1 MDNRIKSLA
10 FISLL
15 VLSACK
21 EEENRTVEF
30 FLENPESR
38 AEALAKCEVTDGSML
53 DANCK
58 NAQDAEFQSAEDA
71 VRKKNLSDMNSL
83 FGD

>member
-1 MDNRIKSLA
+1 VDNRFKSLA

-30 FLENPESR
+30 FLENPEMRS
-38 AEALAKCEVTDGSML
+38 ETLAKCEVTDGSML

-58 NAQDAEFQSAEDA
+58 NAQEAEFQSAEEA
-71 VRKKNLSDMNSL
+71 ARKKNLSDMNTL